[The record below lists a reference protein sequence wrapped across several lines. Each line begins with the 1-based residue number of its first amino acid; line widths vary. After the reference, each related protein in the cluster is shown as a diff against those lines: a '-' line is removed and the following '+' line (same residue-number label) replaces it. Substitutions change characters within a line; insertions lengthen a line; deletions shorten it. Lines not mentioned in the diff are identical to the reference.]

1 MLEMFAKLLKAL
13 NSESD
18 PGQVSAAFILGM
30 IIGFTPLFSLHN
42 VFILLLAFVLRIN
55 LSGFFL
61 AWSFFS
67 AMAFLF
73 DPLFNL
79 LGESLLTSS
88 SLTPYWTIL
97 YNNPFWRLSHF
108 NNTLVLGSLS
118 LSLGLTIPL
127 FFLYQYLIIRYRQH
141 LLKWI
146 EKSKVGQ
153 FIKASKF
160 FRLYQSVN
168 DSRDPI

>member
-18 PGQVSAAFILGM
+18 PGQVSVAFILGM

-61 AWSFFS
+61 AWGLFS
-67 AMAFLF
+67 TMALLL

-88 SLTPYWTIL
+88 ILTPYWTAL

-118 LSLGLTIPL
+118 LSLVLSIPL
-127 FFLYQYLIIRYRQH
+127 FFVYKQLIIRYRQH

-146 EKSKVGQ
+146 KKSKVGQ
-153 FIKASKF
+153 LIKASKL
-160 FRLYQSVN
+160 FRIYQSLS
-168 DSRDPI
+168 DSRDSI